1 MQEFIYSMR
10 RGKGRYQIMGT
21 HSVFNN
27 QRTET
32 VARETLAWLC
42 AQPLM
47 RKQTIVASQF
57 AEGSSENRNKT
68 HGSPLGQINIAPG
81 MLPERAPP
89 GAARIRFC
97 VDSKGRVADT
107 VIEQSSPRG
116 LYDKLAREVLG
127 KSGFF
132 ARKIGNTAVL
142 TCGLTVSM
150 RFSGDKRG
158 TVGKIGKMRFTVLT
172 NVSPVPRLK
181 RQKSVKIALNIPAGT
196 RLPRVARVEIRFCIR
211 KNGTVFE
218 PIVIRAEP
226 KQYFDQAALE
236 TVKEWQFGLLPKP
249 MCDVYEWTRFP
260 LGSR

>member
-1 MQEFIYSMR
+1 MQEFIYLMHM
-10 RGKGRYQIMGT
+10 GKDSHQILGT
-21 HSVFNN
+21 HVASNN

-57 AEGSSENRNKT
+57 AEGSNENQNKI

-81 MLPERAPP
+81 MLPGGATP

-97 VDSKGRVADT
+97 VDSKGRIADT

-116 LYDKLAREVLG
+116 FYDKLAREVLE
-127 KSGFF
+127 KSSFF

-150 RFSGDKRG
+150 RFPGDKRR
-158 TVGKIGKMRFTVLT
+158 TVGKIDKMRFMTLT

-181 RQKSVKIALNIPAGT
+181 WQKPVKIALSIPVGT
-196 RLPRVARVEIRFCIR
+196 RLPRVARVEVRFCIH

-218 PIVIRAEP
+218 PVVIRAEP
-226 KQYFDQAALE
+226 KRYFDQAALE